1 MVTIMTKF
9 RKIWKDVKPLC
20 VFSEMNIL
28 KEVVMNQILID
39 NFSQGDLEIN
49 RNGLLLSAL
58 LTLGHI
64 AKPV

>member
-9 RKIWKDVKPLC
+9 RKIWKDVKPLS
-20 VFSEMNIL
+20 VFSEMIIF
-28 KEVVMNQILID
+28 KEVVMSQILID
-39 NFSQGDLEIN
+39 KFSQGDLEIN

-64 AKPV
+64 E